1 MALRCNIDHGDIK
14 KFEGGKINV
23 TLLTLIELAKALE
36 AEPKELLNFF
46 EEIK

>member
-14 KFEGGKINV
+14 KFKSGKINV

-36 AEPKELLNFF
+36 AEPK
-46 EEIK
+46 